1 MLQNYLDQL
10 QPLPYKLP
18 FECLHYVYPALHCMC
33 WCRRLGSIGC
43 LQNESSEEDEEE
55 RADDEGSLGE
65 CPERTRALLEHALGD
80 ATEASKLDT
89 SDDVDERR
97 LMLESS
103 ATEATGTSSGGVA
116 VEPLPNVTPNAGA
129 AAPAEPPQQV
139 LNVTEILKRNYVSH
153 AEAKLVKPLVKVLE
167 GMFHA
172 TNPVLECGILK

>member
-18 FECLHYVYPALHCMC
+18 FECLDYVHPALHCMC

-89 SDDVDERR
+89 ADDVDERR

-116 VEPLPNVTPNAGA
+116 VEPLPNAGA

-153 AEAKLVKPLVKVLE
+153 AEAKLVKQLVKVLE

-172 TNPVLECGILK
+172 TNPVPECGILK